1 MGKRKVMQ
9 FLAIAIGAGMVLGS
23 CGLSS
28 SAKDAMSDTE
38 TVAEYSSASNST
50 TESECFTAQDS
61 VTAGGTPYKFDTKE
75 IEFNTEEY
83 NAVTENGFLS
93 VKTNPLSTFAADVDT
108 ASYANLRRMILAG
121 QTVDTG
127 AVRVE
132 EMLNYFH
139 YDYPEPKEGE
149 PFSVTTEVTDCP
161 WNENSQLLLVGLQ
174 AAKMDPD
181 EIPPSN
187 LVFLIDT
194 SGSMSS
200 ADKLPLVQQAFR
212 LLCESLGED
221 DRISIVTYASTDE
234 IVLQGASGDE
244 TRRIMEAVEELEA
257 GGATAGAAGI
267 QTAYEIAERN
277 FIEGG
282 NNRVILA
289 TDGDLNVGI
298 SSESQLAE
306 LIKAKAKSG
315 VDLSVMGFGTGNLK
329 DNKMEALADKGNG
342 NYSYIDSVAEARKV
356 LFEEM
361 DATLF
366 TVARDVKFQV
376 EFNPAIVS
384 EYRLIGYENRKMADR
399 DFADDTKDGGEIGA
413 GHRVTVLYEIVKT
426 GSGDGKNETDLK
438 YQEAKN
444 IESDEWLTV
453 NVRYKESAGSESRLL
468 SYPVGQEMCTDK
480 ISDNLKFA
488 ACVAE
493 TGMLLR
499 DSEYVGSSS
508 YRNVLEQLNEVEDL
522 NQDDY
527 KDEFH
532 YLVKKLAKNN

>member
-1 MGKRKVMQ
+1 MGKRSVIQ
-9 FLAIAIGAGMVLGS
+9 FLAILISASMLGG
-23 CGLSS
+23 CGLSR
-28 SAKDAMSDTE
+28 SAKDEMSDTAAA
-38 TVAEYSSASNST
+38 AEYSTVEYFSA
-50 TESECFTAQDS
+50 EEAF
-61 VTAGGTPYKFDTKE
+61 GTSYNFDEKE
-75 IEFNTEEY
+75 REFHTEEY
-83 NAVTENGFLS
+83 NEVTENGFLS

-121 QTVDTG
+121 QTVDSG

-149 PFSVTTEVTDCP
+149 PFSVITELADCP
-161 WNENSQLLLVGLQ
+161 WNQNSQLLLVGMQ
-174 AAKMDPD
+174 ASKIDPD

-234 IVLQGASGDE
+234 VVLLGASGDE
-244 TRRIMEAVEELEA
+244 TGRIMEAVENLEA
-257 GGATAGAAGI
+257 GGSTAGAAGI
-267 QTAYEIAERN
+267 QTAYEIAAEN
-277 FIEGG
+277 YIKGG

-298 SSESQLAE
+298 SSESQLTK
-306 LIKAKAKSG
+306 LIKEKAKSG
-315 VDLSVMGFGTGNLK
+315 VDLSVMGFGTGNIK
-329 DNKMEALADKGNG
+329 DNKMEALADNGNG
-342 NYSYIDSVAEARKV
+342 NYSYIDSLAEARKV

-366 TVARDVKFQV
+366 TVAKDVKFQV
-376 EFNPAIVS
+376 EFNPAMVS

-413 GHRVTVLYEIVKT
+413 GHRVTVLYEIVRPD
-426 GSGDGKNETDLK
+426 SGENEIDLK
-438 YQEAKN
+438 YHESKN

-453 NVRYKESAGSESRLL
+453 NVRYKEPKGRESRLL
-468 SYPVGQEMCTDK
+468 SYPVGQEACTDK
-480 ISDNLKFA
+480 MSDNLKFA
-488 ACVAE
+488 ACVAQ

-499 DSEYVGSSS
+499 DSEYAGSAD
-508 YRNVLEQLNEVEDL
+508 YQNVLKQMDDIEDL
-522 NQDDY
+522 KADDY
-527 KDEFH
+527 KDEFY
-532 YLVKKLAKNN
+532 YLVKKLAKNS

>member
-9 FLAIAIGAGMVLGS
+9 FLTIVISASMVLGS

-28 SAKDAMSDTE
+28 SSKNAMSDNT
-38 TVAEYSSASNST
+38 TAAEYSTEIDST
-50 TESECFTAQDS
+50 VECFIAEDS
-61 VTAGGTPYKFDTKE
+61 VTAGGTSYESETKE
-75 IEFNTEEY
+75 TEFNTEEY

-127 AVRVE
+127 AVRIE

-139 YDYPEPKEGE
+139 YDYPEPKGGE

-161 WNENSQLLLVGLQ
+161 WNENSQLLLVGMQ

-212 LLCESLGED
+212 LLCESLEED
-221 DRISIVTYASTDE
+221 DRISIVTYASADE
-234 IVLQGASGDE
+234 VLLQGVSGDE
-244 TRRIMEAVEELEA
+244 TGRIMEAVEELEA

-277 FIEGG
+277 FIKEG
-282 NNRVILA
+282 NNRIILA

-298 SSESQLAE
+298 SSESQLTD
-306 LIKAKAKSG
+306 LIKEKAKSG
-315 VDLSVMGFGTGNLK
+315 VDLSVMGFGTGNIK

-366 TVARDVKFQV
+366 TVAKDVKFQV
-376 EFNPAIVS
+376 EFNPSIVS

-426 GSGDGKNETDLK
+426 GSDDGKNEMDLK

-453 NVRYKESAGSESRLL
+453 NVRYKEPAGSESKLI
-468 SYPVGQEMCTDK
+468 SYPVGQETYTDK
-480 ISDNLKFA
+480 MSDNLKFA

-527 KDEFH
+527 KDEFY
-532 YLVKKLAKNN
+532 YLVKKLAKNS